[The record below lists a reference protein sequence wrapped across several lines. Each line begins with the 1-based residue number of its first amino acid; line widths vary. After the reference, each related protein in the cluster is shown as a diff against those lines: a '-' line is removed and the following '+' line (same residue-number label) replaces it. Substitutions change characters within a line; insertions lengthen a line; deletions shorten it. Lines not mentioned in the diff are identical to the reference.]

1 MSVLIFSQHF
11 SERKAPLQNTTTINT
26 KTLSSE
32 KKNPRL
38 ILIRE
43 ELITLTGDPRTA
55 AILGQFLYWCQRV
68 PDFDLYMEEEKK
80 SSSNCKVF
88 QHGWFNKTTQ
98 EFMEETMLCGSI
110 MTFHRYLNFL
120 VDRGWIQSR
129 IDPHNKWDRSTQYRV
144 NLRKLCGDLREHGYT
159 PPGFAKAHFAE
170 EKESD
175 SGRSRS

>member
-32 KKNPRL
+32 KKKPRL

-88 QHGWFNKTTQ
+88 QHGWFNKTTH

-144 NLRKLCGDLREHGYT
+144 NLRKSCGDLREHGYN

-170 EKESD
+170 EKKSD
-175 SGRSRS
+175 FGRSRS

>member
-32 KKNPRL
+32 KKRPRL

-43 ELITLTGDPRTA
+43 ELITLTGDPHTA
-55 AILGQFLYWCQRV
+55 AILGQFLSWCQRV
-68 PDFDLYMEEEKK
+68 PDFDLYIEEEKK
-80 SSSNCKVF
+80 LSSKSQYLK
-88 QHGWFNKTTQ
+88 HGWFRKTIQ
-98 EFMEETMLCGSI
+98 NFMEETMLCVSI

-120 VDRGWIQSR
+120 VDRGWVQIRTNPQNSL
-129 IDPHNKWDRSTQYRV
+129 DRTTQYRV
-144 NLRKLCGDLREHGYT
+144 NLRKVCSDLQEQGYT

-170 EKESD
+170 KKESD